1 MLDPALK
8 RIFAHR
14 ESIEL
19 LVREFAPERAGGI
32 DFSTLD
38 KLSTALVGEA
48 LVRRYP
54 DMLWTARTR
63 GGAGRV
69 VILLE
74 FQGRNDPLMALRSA
88 VYGLLTVQELLG
100 RMKPAPATD
109 SLEVLTLVVYH
120 GRGRWRAPAS
130 LGKLLPRWTPGD
142 YRVIFRD
149 ARSGARDALAGVVLR
164 FEQDRSVAGTLAALD
179 DLRRIGEET
188 EAGFDRFL
196 AECIGAWLTS
206 RKLITKEQM
215 KGATTMAQVAT
226 EYERSLEEYGRKWF
240 REGRDEGQAAMLG
253 QMAGRRFGQ
262 EVAAELADVLGDPP
276 DTGRLSE
283 AASAVI
289 DCATGEEFL
298 RRVRR
303 A

>member
-19 LVREFAPERAGGI
+19 LVSEFAPERAGRI

-48 LVRRYP
+48 LIRRYP

-63 GGAGRV
+63 DGAGRV

-74 FQGRNDPLMALRSA
+74 FQGRNDRLMALRSA

-109 SLEVLTLVVYH
+109 SLEVLTLVIYH
-120 GRGRWRAPAS
+120 GRGRWRAPSA
-130 LGKLLPRWTPGD
+130 LGKLLPQWTPGD

-149 ARSGARDALAGVVLR
+149 PDGGTRADLAEVVLR
-164 FEQDRSVAGTLAALD
+164 FEQDRSVAGTLAAMA

-188 EAGFDRFL
+188 GARFDRFL
-196 AECIGAWLTS
+196 AECIVSWLTS
-206 RKLITKEQM
+206 RKRITKEQM
-215 KGATTMAQVAT
+215 KGATTMARVAT

-240 REGRDEGQAAMLG
+240 REGRDEGQAALLC
-253 QMAGRRFGQ
+253 QMARKRFGQ
-262 EVAAELADVLGDPP
+262 EVAAQLADVLGDPP
-276 DTGRLSE
+276 HAGRLSE

-289 DCATGEEFL
+289 ECATGEDFL

>member
-1 MLDPALK
+1 M
-8 RIFAHR
+8 
-14 ESIEL
+14 
-19 LVREFAPERAGGI
+19 
-32 DFSTLD
+32 
-38 KLSTALVGEA
+38 
-48 LVRRYP
+48 
-54 DMLWTARTR
+54 
-63 GGAGRV
+63 
-69 VILLE
+69 
-74 FQGRNDPLMALRSA
+74 
-88 VYGLLTVQELLG
+88 
-100 RMKPAPATD
+100 
-109 SLEVLTLVVYH
+109 
-120 GRGRWRAPAS
+120 
-130 LGKLLPRWTPGD
+130 
-142 YRVIFRD
+142 IFREPD
-149 ARSGARDALAGVVLR
+149 GGTRADLAGVVLR

-188 EAGFDRFL
+188 GARFDRFL
-196 AECIGAWLTS
+196 AECVVSWLTS
-206 RKLITKEQM
+206 RKLITKDQM

-262 EVAAELADVLGDPP
+262 EVAAQLADVLGDPP
-276 DTGRLSE
+276 HAGRIAE

>member
-19 LVREFAPERAGGI
+19 LVREFAPERAGRI

-48 LVRRYP
+48 LIRRYP
-54 DMLWTARTR
+54 DMLWVARTR

-100 RMKPAPATD
+100 RTKPAPSTD
-109 SLEVLTLVVYH
+109 SLEVLTLVIYH

-142 YRVIFRD
+142 HRVIFRD
-149 ARSGARDALAGVVLR
+149 PRGGAPGDLVGVVLR
-164 FEQDRSVAGTLAALD
+164 FEQDRSVEGTLTALD

-188 EAGFDRFL
+188 GARFDRFL
-196 AECIGAWLTS
+196 AECIVAWLTS
-206 RKLITKEQM
+206 SGQITKEQM
-215 KGATTMAQVAT
+215 KEATTMAQVAT
-226 EYERSLEEYGRKWF
+226 EYERSLEEYGRRWF
-240 REGRDEGQAAMLG
+240 RKGRREGRVVLLRQ
-253 QMAGRRFGQ
+253 QVGRRFGQ
-262 EVAAELADVLGDPP
+262 EVAAQLADVLGDPP
-276 DTGRLSE
+276 HAGRISE